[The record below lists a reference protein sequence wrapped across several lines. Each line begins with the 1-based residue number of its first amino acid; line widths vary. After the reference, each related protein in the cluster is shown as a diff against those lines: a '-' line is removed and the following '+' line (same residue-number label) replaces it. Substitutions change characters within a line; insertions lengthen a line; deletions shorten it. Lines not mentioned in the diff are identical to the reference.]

1 MQMLRH
7 VAFAASFAILAAL
20 SLSLAPSVQAQ
31 EGEMPAGVMGEM
43 LMSIKDAES
52 KLIELAEATPED
64 KYTWRPGE
72 GVRSQA
78 EVFLHVAAVN
88 YGLPSFWGINPP
100 EGFAFQGYEQSL
112 TSKAD
117 IESALKD
124 SFARMQKD
132 FMGLTEEDLDKEI
145 DLFGNKTTVRG
156 GYMVILSH
164 AHEHLGQSIAYARS
178 NGIVPPWSARQQQ
191 TQEEEGGE

>member
-1 MQMLRH
+1 MQLMRPTVL
-7 VAFAASFAILAAL
+7 AGSLAILATL
-20 SLSLAPSVQAQ
+20 SLSLTPIVQAQ
-31 EGEMPAGVMGEM
+31 EGEMPAGAVGEM
-43 LMSIKDAES
+43 LWSIEDAES
-52 KLIELAEATPED
+52 KLVELAEATPED
-64 KYTWRPGE
+64 KYSWRPSE

-88 YGLPSFWGINPP
+88 YGLPSFWGLQPP

-117 IESALKD
+117 IQKALKD
-124 SFARMQKD
+124 SFSRMVKG
-132 FMGLTEEDLDKEI
+132 FKGMTAEELNKEI
-145 DLFGNKTTVRG
+145 DLFGTQTTVRG

-191 TQEEEGGE
+191 QEEEGGE